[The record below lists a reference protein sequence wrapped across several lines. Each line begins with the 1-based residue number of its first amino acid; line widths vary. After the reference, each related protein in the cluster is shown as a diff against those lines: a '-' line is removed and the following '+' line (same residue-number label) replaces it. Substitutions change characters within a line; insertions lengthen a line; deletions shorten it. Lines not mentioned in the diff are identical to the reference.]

1 MPSGIQTVPN
11 LSYTGLLYDPYSEF
25 KTQLNKGTFYLLPL
39 HPPIDRGIEDLA
51 TASERQ
57 QGSGQT
63 TATRTIL
70 SKGYYI
76 DHLRIIDLHIYFSSR
91 LAGEPPTTMDR
102 LYDNNESKSKC
113 GGAEQTKENN
123 NEGPLT
129 KDVDPSSRN
138 KTSKFGSYA
147 L

>member
-39 HPPIDRGIEDLA
+39 HPLIDRGIEDLA

-63 TATRTIL
+63 TATRMIL
-70 SKGYYI
+70 SKGYLLI
-76 DHLRIIDLHIYFSSR
+76 
-91 LAGEPPTTMDR
+91 T
-102 LYDNNESKSKC
+102 
-113 GGAEQTKENN
+113 
-123 NEGPLT
+123 
-129 KDVDPSSRN
+129 
-138 KTSKFGSYA
+138 
-147 L
+147 